1 MADVEVTL
9 GAKNEASAVLRQFS
23 SEVTQ
28 TAQQVEFSIRG
39 LAQLA
44 GVTAAV
50 IGIVEAGRAIVGFAS
65 ASVAAFDDLNRSSI
79 KLAETV
85 ALIPGAG

>member
-50 IGIVEAGRAIVGFAS
+50 IAIVEAGRAVVGFAS
-65 ASVAAFDDLNRSSI
+65 ASVAAFDD
-79 KLAETV
+79 
-85 ALIPGAG
+85 